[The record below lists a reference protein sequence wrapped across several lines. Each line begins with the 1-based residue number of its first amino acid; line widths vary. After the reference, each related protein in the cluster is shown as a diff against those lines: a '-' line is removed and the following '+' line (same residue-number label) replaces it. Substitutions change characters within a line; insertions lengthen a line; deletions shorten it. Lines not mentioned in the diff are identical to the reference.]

1 MDKSAAK
8 NATDKDLKEFGLTEK
23 GDIIALRMFWFN
35 PRATSSPFDDHV
47 MELKMGV
54 KHNRRLE
61 QKSVV
66 KDKSK
71 CALVWAKCGEGT
83 RTVKVKETCTEK
95 ELLEILEKLLYPNM
109 KASFELC
116 SLLSFKLG
124 TFNQKGTK
132 DTMEVNGVM
141 VP

>member
-23 GDIIALRMFWFN
+23 GDIIALRVFWFN

-71 CALVWAKCGEGT
+71 YALVWAKCGGGT

-95 ELLEILEKLLYPNM
+95 ELLEILEKLLYPE
-109 KASFELC
+109 SYP